1 MMKRRRRKFCLRDDL
16 GNYDEE
22 IWEDIMMKIQ
32 RKKLWWRD
40 IGDVGNYDEEILEEL
55 WWRDNEGN
63 YDEETM
69 YEIMRK

>member
-1 MMKRRRRKFCLRDDL
+1 
-16 GNYDEE
+16 
-22 IWEDIMMKIQ
+22 MMKIQ
-32 RKKLWWRD
+32 SKKLWWRD
-40 IGDVGNYDEEILEEL
+40 DVGNYDEEILEEL